1 MTKSEVISI
10 LDKHIDALKEIMKE
24 VQELQE
30 KFKKY
35 GYRGEASVNSCLD
48 LSLTIQSRMREIAS
62 NKKRIG
68 SISDE
73 ELALIDLQTVVDKA
87 CDAVEGCRKTCVSLR
102 RRFDWI

>member
-1 MTKSEVISI
+1 MTKNEVISI

-48 LSLTIQSRMREIAS
+48 LSLTIQSRMRELS
-62 NKKRIG
+62 SRKKRIG
-68 SISDE
+68 SISDA
-73 ELALIDLQTVVDKA
+73 ELSSIDLQTVVDKA
-87 CDAVEGCRKTCVSLR
+87 CDAVEGCRKTCISLR

>member
-10 LDKHIDALKEIMKE
+10 LDKHIDALKELMKE
-24 VQELQE
+24 VHELQE

-35 GYRGEASVNSCLD
+35 GYRGEASVNNCLD

-62 NKKRIG
+62 RKKRIS

-87 CDAVEGCRKTCVSLR
+87 CDAVEGCRKTCISLR

>member
-48 LSLTIQSRMREIAS
+48 LSLTILSRMRVLSSRKI
-62 NKKRIG
+62 RIS

-73 ELALIDLQTVVDKA
+73 ELALIDPQTVIDKA
-87 CDAVEGCRKTCVSLR
+87 CDAVEGCRKTCISLR

>member
-1 MTKSEVISI
+1 MTKSEVIFI
-10 LDKHIDALKEIMKE
+10 LDKHIDALKELMKE
-24 VQELQE
+24 VHELQE
-30 KFKKY
+30 NFKKY
-35 GYRGEASVNSCLD
+35 GYRGESSVNNCLD

-62 NKKRIG
+62 RKKRIS

-73 ELALIDLQTVVDKA
+73 ELASIDLQTVVDKA